1 MEVLPTHG
9 TPERLGRLAD
19 IGFTAVSIGA
29 QSFHDQI
36 LRRWSGRTTP
46 PRFRTAV
53 EHALGRFD
61 CVTST

>member
-46 PRFRTAV
+46 PRPARRSRTRSAGSI
-53 EHALGRFD
+53 A
-61 CVTST
+61 